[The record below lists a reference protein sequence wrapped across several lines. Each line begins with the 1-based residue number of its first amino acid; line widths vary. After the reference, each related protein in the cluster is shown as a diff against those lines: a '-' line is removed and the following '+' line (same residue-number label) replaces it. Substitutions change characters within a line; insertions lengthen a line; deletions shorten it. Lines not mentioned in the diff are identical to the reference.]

1 MLGDWNIAELAMKN
15 GLRKKI
21 IMKDIHK
28 AIADLIAV
36 DNYLVGDNRTDSL
49 EVESYRMYIADA
61 ISILWEYD
69 DELGFL
75 MGVDELG
82 DIDVDN

>member
-1 MLGDWNIAELAMKN
+1 
-15 GLRKKI
+15 
-21 IMKDIHK
+21 MKDIHK